1 MIFILVYLPSMVDF
15 SNYYNNALSSYLY
28 ELEFEFEFKFS
39 DMLYRGYSI
48 SIYDA
53 LLSCKNES
61 VRITVS
67 IIINIMIIIGL
78 YVGTKT
84 K

>member
-39 DMLYRGYSI
+39 ECFIAVIAYLFMMLCYP
-48 SIYDA
+48 
-53 LLSCKNES
+53 
-61 VRITVS
+61 VRM
-67 IIINIMIIIGL
+67 NQLG
-78 YVGTKT
+78 
-84 K
+84 